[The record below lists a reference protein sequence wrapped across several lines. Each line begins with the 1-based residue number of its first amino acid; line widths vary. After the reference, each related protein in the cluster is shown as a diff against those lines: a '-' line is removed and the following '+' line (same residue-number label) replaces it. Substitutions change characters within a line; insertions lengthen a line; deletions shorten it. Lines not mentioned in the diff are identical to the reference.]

1 MLTFVSTWERISL
14 SVLPIIPVLDLK
26 ISRKRGVWQSKD
38 SKKSH
43 SRSLLATLVNSA
55 KTFKDK
61 TEHKQ
66 NILYQVKS

>member
-26 ISRKRGVWQSKD
+26 ISRKRGVWRSKD

-43 SRSLLATLVNSA
+43 SRLLATLLNSA